1 MFNKETSTY
10 MYILGVLHTKASGC
24 FIPRVLILNC
34 MHIPGERVP
43 LTRRR
48 EVVGGGA
55 DADTEQKNKSNILS
69 INTMSKI

>member
-1 MFNKETSTY
+1 MF
-10 MYILGVLHTKASGC
+10 HTKC
-24 FIPRVLILNC
+24 VQFILNC

-48 EVVGGGA
+48 EVEGGGA
-55 DADTEQKNKSNILS
+55 DADTEQENELNILS